1 MISSQ
6 NSSTSSRTGQYQMFY
21 EENGASV
28 NGEYIS
34 AHCAADAKA
43 KFITRRI
50 DRDAPDFDF
59 SGLFKGEK

>member
-1 MISSQ
+1 
-6 NSSTSSRTGQYQMFY
+6 MFY